1 MELSKIKEP
10 IQKSIRYAIELIN
23 QFKQEDPK
31 NLKKL
36 SFQIEF
42 TFKNGAIKNEDTIC
56 FINNYRK
63 LFERNMNAFNK
74 LYGKEKGKGKEKD
87 QDINKKE
94 KLIEILNY
102 AKKIN
107 KDLNN
112 LSNILEN
119 FEPNIFQKSTNG
131 LKTDH
136 KIELKSK
143 ISEYKKKY
151 NDEKEIYLKE
161 FKKRNIEILDIT
173 NTFLCLLIKLIKN
186 IKKLSETLEIGYA
199 NFNESE
205 EKFKTIDSI
214 KEGKSII
221 VNSYREIAIIVCEI
235 NNIFIISEKT
245 DKDKTEQILNKLM
258 KFDQNLK
265 SHQRVIYEQI
275 NQIREKYGYRKV
287 EVENFSLGFEEI
299 SMIND
304 DCSGL
309 AKELNKIY
317 ENVKENYKDIN
328 EIENKFRIDI
338 SFILDTTSSMGYF
351 IDRFKFNFLNIIE
364 ILKSECPEAI
374 FYIGLIGYK
383 DIFDKELGDDYLDYD
398 FTLNYEKLYEKI
410 EEIEPDG
417 GVDIPED
424 IPGAFELALNK
435 IGQTWRGK
443 TKIAFLLTDSPCH
456 GKEFHNLNQNNP
468 DEKDEYPDGDPEG
481 RDINGMIRKFVK
493 NKISLFCFKLNKN
506 TDEMYK
512 IFKDNYNK
520 LKQPNAIN
528 DFYIEKEFFEFKFID
543 KIKNMFSIH
552 YEKLKKNKD
561 EEEEKINKN
570 QNRVNIINLNNNN
583 NNDYGSNSNSEI

>member
-36 SFQIEF
+36 NYQINF
-42 TFKNGAIKNEDTIC
+42 SFKNGAIKNEDTIC
-56 FINNYRK
+56 FIRNYRK
-63 LFERNMNAFNK
+63 LFEKNMNAFNK

-107 KDLNN
+107 RDLNN
-112 LSNILEN
+112 LSNSLEN
-119 FEPNIFQKSTNG
+119 FEPNVFEKSMNALKKEQK
-131 LKTDH
+131 K
-136 KIELKSK
+136 ELKK
-143 ISEYKKKY
+143 LISENLNKY
-151 NDEKEIYLKE
+151 NEEKEKYLKE
-161 FKKRNIEILDIT
+161 FKKRNIEILTIT
-173 NTFLCLLIKLIKN
+173 KKYLCLLIKLINN
-186 IKKLSETLEIGYA
+186 IKKLDDTLERA
-199 NFNESE
+199 FNNFNNSE
-205 EKFKTIDSI
+205 EKFKTIDGI
-214 KEGKSII
+214 NEGKSII

-235 NNIFIISEKT
+235 NNVFILSEKAE
-245 DKDKTEQILNKLM
+245 KNKSEQILNKLM
-258 KFDQNLK
+258 IFDQNLK
-265 SHQRVIYEQI
+265 SYQRVIYDQI
-275 NQIREKYGYRKV
+275 NKIREEYGYRKV
-287 EVENFSLGFEEI
+287 DVENFSLGFEEI

-309 AKELNKIY
+309 AKELSKIY
-317 ENVKENYKDIN
+317 ENVKDTYNDVN

-338 SFILDTTSSMGYF
+338 TFILDTTSSMGYF

-506 TDEMYK
+506 TDKMYK
-512 IFKDNYNK
+512 IFQDNYNK

-583 NNDYGSNSNSEI
+583 NNDYGSSSNSEI

>member
-119 FEPNIFQKSTNG
+119 FEPNVFQKSTNS

-265 SHQRVIYEQI
+265 SYQRVIYEQI

-338 SFILDTTSSMGYF
+338 SYILDTTSSMGYF

-512 IFKDNYNK
+512 IFQDNYNK

>member
-1 MELSKIKEP
+1 
-10 IQKSIRYAIELIN
+10 
-23 QFKQEDPK
+23 
-31 NLKKL
+31 
-36 SFQIEF
+36 
-42 TFKNGAIKNEDTIC
+42 
-56 FINNYRK
+56 
-63 LFERNMNAFNK
+63 
-74 LYGKEKGKGKEKD
+74 
-87 QDINKKE
+87 
-94 KLIEILNY
+94 
-102 AKKIN
+102 
-107 KDLNN
+107 LNN

-119 FEPNIFQKSTNG
+119 FEPNVFQKSTNG
-131 LKTDH
+131 LKKEH
-136 KIELKSK
+136 KIELKSE

-265 SHQRVIYEQI
+265 SHQRVIHEQI

-374 FYIGLIGYK
+374 IYMGLIGYK

-506 TDEMYK
+506 TDKMYK
-512 IFKDNYNK
+512 IFQDNYNK

-561 EEEEKINKN
+561 EEEEKMNKN

-583 NNDYGSNSNSEI
+583 NNDYGSSSNSEI

>member
-36 SFQIEF
+36 NFQINFSFE
-42 TFKNGAIKNEDTIC
+42 KGAIKNEDTKC
-56 FINNYRK
+56 FIKYYRN

-119 FEPNIFQKSTNG
+119 FEPNVFQKSTNG
-131 LKTDH
+131 LKKEH
-136 KIELKSK
+136 KNELKSE

-265 SHQRVIYEQI
+265 SYQRVIYEKI
-275 NQIREKYGYRKV
+275 NQIRDKYGYRKV

-374 FYIGLIGYK
+374 IYMGLIGYK

-493 NKISLFCFKLNKN
+493 NQISLFCFKLNKN
-506 TDEMYK
+506 TDKMYK
-512 IFKDNYNK
+512 IFQDNYNK

-570 QNRVNIINLNNNN
+570 QNRVNIINLNDNN

>member
-1 MELSKIKEP
+1 M
-10 IQKSIRYAIELIN
+10 Q
-23 QFKQEDPK
+23 
-31 NLKKL
+31 
-36 SFQIEF
+36 
-42 TFKNGAIKNEDTIC
+42 
-56 FINNYRK
+56 
-63 LFERNMNAFNK
+63 
-74 LYGKEKGKGKEKD
+74 
-87 QDINKKE
+87 
-94 KLIEILNY
+94 
-102 AKKIN
+102 KKIN
-107 KDLNN
+107 RDLNN
-112 LSNILEN
+112 LSNSLEN
-119 FEPNIFQKSTNG
+119 FEPNIFEKSMNV
-131 LKTDH
+131 LKNE
-136 KIELKSK
+136 KKKELKK
-143 ISEYKKKY
+143 LIPKNLNKY
-151 NDEKEIYLKE
+151 NEEKEKYLKE
-161 FKKRNIEILDIT
+161 FKKRNIEILTIT
-173 NTFLCLLIKLIKN
+173 KKYLCLLIKLINN
-186 IKKLSETLEIGYA
+186 IKKLDDTLERA
-199 NFNESE
+199 FNNFNNSE
-205 EKFKTIDSI
+205 EKFKTIDGI
-214 KEGKSII
+214 NEGKSII

-235 NNIFIISEKT
+235 NNVFILSEKAE
-245 DKDKTEQILNKLM
+245 KNKSEQILNKLM
-258 KFDQNLK
+258 IFDQNLK
-265 SHQRVIYEQI
+265 SYQRVIYDQI
-275 NQIREKYGYRKV
+275 NKIREEYGYRKV
-287 EVENFSLGFEEI
+287 DVENFSLGFEEI

-309 AKELNKIY
+309 AKELSKIY
-317 ENVKENYKDIN
+317 ENVKDTYNDVN

-364 ILKSECPEAI
+364 SLKSECPEAI

-552 YEKLKKNKD
+552 YEKLQKNKD

-583 NNDYGSNSNSEI
+583 NNDYGSSSNSEI

>member
-36 SFQIEF
+36 NFQINF
-42 TFKNGAIKNEDTIC
+42 SFKNGAIKNEDTIC
-56 FINNYRK
+56 FIRNYRK
-63 LFERNMNAFNK
+63 LFEKNMNAFNK

-119 FEPNIFQKSTNG
+119 FEPNVFQKSTNS
-131 LKTDH
+131 LKTEH
-136 KIELKSK
+136 KTELKSE

-265 SHQRVIYEQI
+265 SYQRVIYEQI

-317 ENVKENYKDIN
+317 ENVKENYKEIN

-351 IDRFKFNFLNIIE
+351 IDRFKFNFLNNI
-364 ILKSECPEAI
+364 
-374 FYIGLIGYK
+374 
-383 DIFDKELGDDYLDYD
+383 
-398 FTLNYEKLYEKI
+398 
-410 EEIEPDG
+410 
-417 GVDIPED
+417 
-424 IPGAFELALNK
+424 
-435 IGQTWRGK
+435 
-443 TKIAFLLTDSPCH
+443 
-456 GKEFHNLNQNNP
+456 
-468 DEKDEYPDGDPEG
+468 
-481 RDINGMIRKFVK
+481 
-493 NKISLFCFKLNKN
+493 KISL
-506 TDEMYK
+506 
-512 IFKDNYNK
+512 
-520 LKQPNAIN
+520 
-528 DFYIEKEFFEFKFID
+528 
-543 KIKNMFSIH
+543 IKN
-552 YEKLKKNKD
+552 
-561 EEEEKINKN
+561 
-570 QNRVNIINLNNNN
+570 
-583 NNDYGSNSNSEI
+583 